1 PWRPLQLTRSIYR
14 TKARIFDCSFGL
26 WSNCYLC
33 PGDRVAFLLTAQAL
47 LQHRAVDDAQQKW
60 FEKCVCSRPVTPH
73 EIHLDLLCHG
83 RDDEESIYRV
93 EHAAF
98 WLMALTLVHDGRLEY
113 DQEFLFTIY
122 IENMLESY
130 ETSYSGPQCH
140 VENWEPEEDGV
151 CPICQRRFS
160 EAPPTIGPC
169 LWRSNLIQKND
180 QVIFFSTNHIV
191 CTPLHHF
198 NT

>member
-1 PWRPLQLTRSIYR
+1 MDLLSRNNVYIHRCFNSLYCPFARCCNSYMAVLLPLLSTYL
-14 TKARIFDCSFGL
+14 ARLFTHLSSDYSKIRAR
-26 WSNCYLC
+26 LC

-60 FEKCVCSRPVTPH
+60 FEKYVCSRLGTPH

-93 EHAAF
+93 EHATF
-98 WLMALTLVHDGRLEY
+98 WLMALTLVHDGRMEY
-113 DQEFLFTIY
+113 EQEFLFTMY
-122 IENMLESY
+122 IEDMLERY
-130 ETSYSGPQCH
+130 ETTYSGPQCH

-160 EAPPTIGPC
+160 EAPPTIGPWYI
-169 LWRSNLIQKND
+169 L
-180 QVIFFSTNHIV
+180 
-191 CTPLHHF
+191 
-198 NT
+198 